1 MLGEQTTESQ
11 AQSNDVADLIGDTAR
26 TRLVVSGE
34 EKQDKVV
41 FKPKTL
47 AGVRIW
53 TDKPQFVQG
62 KVEKSVMN
70 FIEDERKPI
79 E

>member
-1 MLGEQTTESQ
+1 M
-11 AQSNDVADLIGDTAR
+11 ADLIGDTAR

-53 TDKPQFVQG
+53 SDQPQFVQG